1 MRTHFAIAFC
11 LIAPALLAQQ
21 PQRGDRG
28 GRRSSEPV
36 ALENFTHAEG
46 SFRSEAV
53 GKDVSYGIYL
63 PKGYEAEENA
73 KREYPLVVWLHGMWE
88 DHQRFHQRGGA
99 PVLDRAAGSGK
110 LPPTIVVLADGGR
123 TSMYVN
129 RGDKANYQDLI
140 TKDLLAHVDG
150 KYRVSKDRSQRALMG
165 ISMGGM
171 AALRIGFTQPAL
183 FGTIAVHSAAVF
195 PEDPQQLPDRMK
207 QMASRIGL
215 DEVFGNP
222 IDAEKWR
229 KANPLCLAQDV
240 DPKALDGLRIYFDA
254 GTEDRFRFADGNGLL
269 HEALEKKGIPHTW
282 LLVEGGG
289 HAWGSGFKEESLL
302 ASLAFAGEGFAV
314 RSATKGALEGMQLPG
329 GAGGKGETKDPK
341 AGESKGGQ

>member
-183 FGTIAVHSAAVF
+183 FGTIAVHSAVVF

-222 IDAEKWR
+222 IDAERWR
-229 KANPLCLAQDV
+229 KANPLCLAEDV
-240 DPKALDGLRIYFDA
+240 EPAALDGLRIYFDA

-269 HEALEKKGIPHTW
+269 HEELDKRKIPHTW
-282 LLVEGGG
+282 NLVEGGG

-302 ASLAFAGEGFAV
+302 ASLTFAGEGFGA
-314 RSATKGALEGMQLPG
+314 SKAAKGALQGLQLPAD
-329 GAGGKGETKDPK
+329 AGGKGDAKPR
-341 AGESKGGQ
+341 ESKGTGDGR

>member
-1 MRTHFAIAFC
+1 MRNHAVLALC
-11 LIAPALLAQQ
+11 LLVPVVLAQQ
-21 PQRGDRG
+21 PQRGERG
-28 GRRSSEPV
+28 GRRGAEPV

-46 SFRSEAV
+46 TFRSEAV
-53 GKDVSYGIYL
+53 GKEVPYGIYL
-63 PKGYEAEENA
+63 PKGYDAEENA
-73 KREYPLVVWLHGMWE
+73 KRDYPLVVWLHGMWE

-110 LPPTIVVLADGGR
+110 LPPSIVVLADGGR

-140 TKDLLAHVDG
+140 TKDLLAHIAS
-150 KYRVSKDRSQRALMG
+150 KYRVSKERSQRALMG

-171 AALRIGFTQPAL
+171 AALRIGFTQPEL
-183 FGTIAVHSAAVF
+183 FGTVAVHSAAVF

-222 IDAEKWR
+222 IDAEQWR
-229 KANPLCLAQDV
+229 KANPLCLAEDA

-254 GTEDRFRFADGNGLL
+254 GTEDRFRFADGNELL
-269 HEALEKKGIPHTW
+269 HKALDERKIPHTW
-282 LLVEGGG
+282 NLVEGGG
-289 HAWGSGFKEESLL
+289 HAWGSGFKEESLMG
-302 ASLAFAGEGFAV
+302 SLAFAGEGFGA
-314 RSATKGALEGMQLPG
+314 SKAAKGALEGLQLPAGPG
-329 GAGGKGETKDPK
+329 GKGDVKPQGDAGGKG
-341 AGESKGGQ
+341 GE